1 MTLPWCVMALPWQPM
16 AMPYGSSWPC
26 HADLV
31 ALPWVTVV
39 LPWKVV
45 AIPWHVIEMAWGLTC
60 HRNDMVIPGDT
71 MPPQSDTVHTPGK
84 VSKSSSTSSSWLLR
98 RTTVPP
104 LGGGLPSKQKKN
116 TCKYSVYR
124 VSYSNKTLSGKLN
137 GMSRLLA
144 ELGITPF
151 LL

>member
-104 LGGGLPSKQKKN
+104 LGGGLPSKQKRTLAN
-116 TCKYSVYR
+116 TVFT
-124 VSYSNKTLSGKLN
+124 VFLTATKLF
-137 GMSRLLA
+137 
-144 ELGITPF
+144 LGNLTACHDSLPNSA
-151 LL
+151 